1 MSQQAPLE
9 IGRFLETRSSLI
21 PELFVGHLLL
31 TLAAVGTAIVLAVTL
46 GLLVYDKP
54 WASQVSLLS
63 TGAILTIPSFALLG
77 ILITTPLGFGTNSVY
92 VALVAYGLLP
102 ILRNTTVGMQ
112 GVDRNLVEAARGMGM
127 SQWAVL
133 RRVELPLAWPV
144 ILGGVRVTTQLVI
157 GIAAIGAYVNGPGWG
172 EFIFSGLA
180 RIGAVFSREAVIVGT
195 VGVVLTALVLDL
207 ALLALGRATTSKGIR
222 A

>member
-9 IGRFLETRSSLI
+9 IGRFLETRSSVI

-127 SQWAVL
+127 SRWAVL

>member
-1 MSQQAPLE
+1 MPLD
-9 IGRFLETRSSLI
+9 IGGFLESRSSLL
-21 PELFVGHLLL
+21 PELFLGHLLL
-31 TLAAVGTAIVLAVTL
+31 TLAAVGIAVVIAVTL
-46 GLLVYDKP
+46 GLLCYDKP
-54 WASQVSLLS
+54 VVSQVSLLS

-77 ILITTPLGFGTNSVY
+77 ILVTTPLGFGTNAVL

-102 ILRNTTVGMQ
+102 ILRNTTVGLQ

-127 SQWAVL
+127 SRLAVL

-180 RIGAVFSREAVIVGT
+180 RIGAVFSRESVIVGT